1 MIQPYRAL
9 CADSQLYGT
18 LPAEMKEQADE
29 VSSMSVFLIF
39 QWLKFCYEQLET
51 PATVL
56 TWLQSGTLTRE
67 QVPQLVDFCTLF
79 DS

>member
-1 MIQPYRAL
+1 MIQSYRAL

-18 LPAEMKEQADE
+18 LPVEMKEQADE

-39 QWLKFCYEQLET
+39 QWLKFCYEHLET
-51 PATVL
+51 PAMVL

-67 QVPQLVDFCTLF
+67 QVPILVDFCILL
-79 DS
+79 DL